1 MLHVNLS
8 HEKGCYGSE
17 TLTVVEGE
25 TWRPVQS
32 TDALSWWVLI
42 YLWSNTKK
50 PKTFN
55 ASYLILIQWQACR
68 PSHCYLVSIKK
79 SRCSPYQDKLRRG
92 LGFVW
97 ISCSITPTANTSPQV
112 LNLRSWV
119 VLQDISFC
127 MLYGRRKW
135 MKLLI
140 VLLVLDSCSK
150 LLKLKHFTS
159 FF

>member
-68 PSHCYLVSIKK
+68 PSHCYQVSIKK

-112 LNLRSWV
+112 LNLRSSVVKPASHQLLQVVRTEKMDEITESCLFLTV
-119 VLQDISFC
+119 VLSFYN
-127 MLYGRRKW
+127 LN
-135 MKLLI
+135 I
-140 VLLVLDSCSK
+140 
-150 LLKLKHFTS
+150 
-159 FF
+159 